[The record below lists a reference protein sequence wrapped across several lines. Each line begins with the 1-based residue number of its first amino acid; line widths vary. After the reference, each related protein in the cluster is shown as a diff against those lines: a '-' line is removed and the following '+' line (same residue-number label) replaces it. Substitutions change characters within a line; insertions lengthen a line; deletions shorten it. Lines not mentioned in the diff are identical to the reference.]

1 MDGLLGKPAEGG
13 GAGEEERPMGEEPI
27 PPLPVPAM
35 LLFEVP
41 FMMCYNG
48 LAGVG

>member
-1 MDGLLGKPAEGG
+1 VALEGLLGKPAEGG

-27 PPLPVPAM
+27 PPLPVV

-41 FMMCYNG
+41 FMM
-48 LAGVG
+48 ASWE